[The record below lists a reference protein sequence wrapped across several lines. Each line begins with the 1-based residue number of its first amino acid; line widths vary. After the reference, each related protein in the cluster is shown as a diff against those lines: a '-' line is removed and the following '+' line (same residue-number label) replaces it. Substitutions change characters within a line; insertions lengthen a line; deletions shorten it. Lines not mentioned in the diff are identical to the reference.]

1 MMEER
6 NFVFDK
12 TRCNILIVDDSKT
25 INKLLTKE
33 FNKKNYTTFSAF
45 SLKETREIINKQ
57 NIDYLILDINL
68 PDGKGYELFEDLKN
82 TNTKIFILTS
92 QKDSVNR
99 ELSFKKGIIDFII
112 KDTLLYKKIEQI
124 IEMIEKVEKNKN
136 ETILVVDDS
145 YVIQEQLKDL
155 LENKNYNVLLASNEK
170 EALDLIIK
178 NPPDLMLLDIELKK
192 GNGIVFLQRNNNLI
206 ISELKIPVIIIG
218 STIDIFTTRDSY
230 KAGAVDIIK
239 KPFLIEE
246 MNLKIDLWIDYK
258 RKQKELSHSTQLL
271 NAYKD
276 AVDERLIVSK
286 TDLDGIITYVNKQFC
301 ILSGFSKNELI
312 GKNHNITRHPD
323 TPIELFKVIWDTIKN
338 KKTTWMGKIKNRKKD
353 GSYYWVDTLI
363 KPILDKDGNI
373 EEFIA
378 LKNDITQQE
387 DVKEYFKIKLKGSEK
402 NLNHSIRL
410 AKEYE
415 NAIDISNILLRTNI
429 DGKINYVNNKF
440 VELTKFT
447 KKELIGADYR
457 IFKHPQIQDE
467 IFENLKSLILDK
479 EIFNGILKNKS
490 KFGKT
495 YWINITIV
503 PIKDDNNKTIEYMW
517 IINDLTELFN
527 LNEEIQSTQKE
538 IIYKMGEIGET
549 RSKETGNHVKR
560 VAEYSRLLALLWGMD
575 KKEANNL
582 LIASPM
588 HDIGKVGIPDS
599 ILKKTGK
606 LTEDEFEIMKEH
618 SLIGYNILKDSKRDI
633 LKAAAIVAKEHHEK
647 WDGTG
652 YPFGLKGENIHIYGR
667 ITAIADVFDAL
678 GSERC
683 YKEAW
688 EDEKIF
694 GLFQKEKAKHFDPNL
709 IDLFLNNLDD
719 FLLIRDKY
727 KDIYEENK

>member
-1 MMEER
+1 M
-6 NFVFDK
+6 
-12 TRCNILIVDDSKT
+12 
-25 INKLLTKE
+25 
-33 FNKKNYTTFSAF
+33 
-45 SLKETREIINKQ
+45 
-57 NIDYLILDINL
+57 
-68 PDGKGYELFEDLKN
+68 G
-82 TNTKIFILTS
+82 FI
-92 QKDSVNR
+92 
-99 ELSFKKGIIDFII
+99 
-112 KDTLLYKKIEQI
+112 
-124 IEMIEKVEKNKN
+124 
-136 ETILVVDDS
+136 
-145 YVIQEQLKDL
+145 
-155 LENKNYNVLLASNEK
+155 
-170 EALDLIIK
+170 
-178 NPPDLMLLDIELKK
+178 
-192 GNGIVFLQRNNNLI
+192 
-206 ISELKIPVIIIG
+206 
-218 STIDIFTTRDSY
+218 
-230 KAGAVDIIK
+230 
-239 KPFLIEE
+239 KPFIHKKLMIF
-246 MNLKIDLWIDYK
+246 YV
-258 RKQKELSHSTQLL
+258 RKLS
-271 NAYKD
+271 
-276 AVDERLIVSK
+276 
-286 TDLDGIITYVNKQFC
+286 
-301 ILSGFSKNELI
+301 
-312 GKNHNITRHPD
+312 
-323 TPIELFKVIWDTIKN
+323 
-338 KKTTWMGKIKNRKKD
+338 
-353 GSYYWVDTLI
+353 
-363 KPILDKDGNI
+363 
-373 EEFIA
+373 
-378 LKNDITQQE
+378 
-387 DVKEYFKIKLKGSEK
+387 
-402 NLNHSIRL
+402 
-410 AKEYE
+410 
-415 NAIDISNILLRTNI
+415 
-429 DGKINYVNNKF
+429 YVNNKF

-457 IFKHPQIQDE
+457 IFKHPQIQDK

-709 IDLFLNNLDD
+709 IDLFFKNINS
-719 FLLIRDKY
+719 FIEIRNKY
-727 KDIYEENK
+727 KD